1 MVPAGGNGNRH
12 RPRGSRA
19 PPRPHRGPAGCYRR
33 RKTGRPRITS
43 PWTCAPHRTGNP
55 RVFELHS
62 PLSAEEFRSLRSK
75 RCSAYARR
83 QTATGQTTGRMRTP
97 KHGGRRR
104 RRAKA
109 GRATTR
115 GANPALHKVPNMSP
129 ASWRGGR
136 RNMWRYIPAP
146 GAEAEAQSPEAQEVQ
161 EAQETSED
169 HATTPCV
176 KLKGCPRSPEAAL
189 AYACCAGLAPTK
201 SRVAGREL
209 FYDGPPKQGGRA
221 APRPPGPVVFSGSL
235 WPSGAPGNNPTAK
248 SERVIFV
255 E

>member
-1 MVPAGGNGNRH
+1 MGGNGNSH

-19 PPRPHRGPAGCYRR
+19 PLRPHRGPTGCYRR

-43 PWTCAPHRTGNP
+43 PWTCAPHRTANP

-115 GANPALHKVPNMSP
+115 HD
-129 ASWRGGR
+129 GG
-136 RNMWRYIPAP
+136 P
-146 GAEAEAQSPEAQEVQ
+146 
-161 EAQETSED
+161 
-169 HATTPCV
+169 
-176 KLKGCPRSPEAAL
+176 
-189 AYACCAGLAPTK
+189 CAGLAPTK
-201 SRVAGREL
+201 SRVAGREP
-209 FYDGPPKQGGRA
+209 FYVSPPKHGGRA
-221 APRPPGPVVFSGSL
+221 VPRPPVPKTFSGNL
-235 WPSGAPGNNPTAK
+235 WSSGAPGNNPTAK
-248 SERVIFV
+248 SERVTFV

>member
-104 RRAKA
+104 RLAKA

-115 GANPALHKVPNMSP
+115 HDGGPGANPALHKVPNTHNRALRGANFSTP
-129 ASWRGGR
+129 ALPSTGGGQFHDR
-136 RNMWRYIPAP
+136 
-146 GAEAEAQSPEAQEVQ
+146 QSRKLSLVTFGRVEL
-161 EAQETSED
+161 QETTELRNRKESYSLND
-169 HATTPCV
+169 LFRFAKWSQPF
-176 KLKGCPRSPEAAL
+176 
-189 AYACCAGLAPTK
+189 
-201 SRVAGREL
+201 RV
-209 FYDGPPKQGGRA
+209 
-221 APRPPGPVVFSGSL
+221 
-235 WPSGAPGNNPTAK
+235 TA
-248 SERVIFV
+248 
-255 E
+255 

>member
-1 MVPAGGNGNRH
+1 MGGNGNRH

-115 GANPALHKVPNMSP
+115 HDGGPGANPALHKVPNMSP

-176 KLKGCPRSPEAAL
+176 KLTADDKVPGGCFGVRVLRRFGTHKIARCGSRTFLRHPSQARG
-189 AYACCAGLAPTK
+189 AGSSTTTGP
-201 SRVAGREL
+201 AG
-209 FYDGPPKQGGRA
+209 F
-221 APRPPGPVVFSGSL
+221 L
-235 WPSGAPGNNPTAK
+235 W
-248 SERVIFV
+248 
-255 E
+255 

>member
-19 PPRPHRGPAGCYRR
+19 PPRPHRGPTGCYRR

-115 GANPALHKVPNMSP
+115 HDGGPGGVTTRPSCTGCIGGIGGGATGRRSCTCGIGGGATGRTGRTSCIGGIGCGATGCTGCTGRRGRV
-129 ASWRGGR
+129 GGR
-136 RNMWRYIPAP
+136 P
-146 GAEAEAQSPEAQEVQ
+146 GGV
-161 EAQETSED
+161 T
-169 HATTPCV
+169 
-176 KLKGCPRSPEAAL
+176 
-189 AYACCAGLAPTK
+189 AG
-201 SRVAGREL
+201 E
-209 FYDGPPKQGGRA
+209 
-221 APRPPGPVVFSGSL
+221 
-235 WPSGAPGNNPTAK
+235 
-248 SERVIFV
+248 
-255 E
+255 

>member
-19 PPRPHRGPAGCYRR
+19 PPRPHRGPTGCYRR

-115 GANPALHKVPNMSP
+115 HDGGPGANPALHKVPNMSP
-129 ASWRGGR
+129 ASWRRTSTSTSPTTGCRDLR
-136 RNMWRYIPAP
+136 R
-146 GAEAEAQSPEAQEVQ
+146 
-161 EAQETSED
+161 
-169 HATTPCV
+169 ATRLSHPV
-176 KLKGCPRSPEAAL
+176 RLRLRHDGNQ
-189 AYACCAGLAPTK
+189 
-201 SRVAGREL
+201 
-209 FYDGPPKQGGRA
+209 GPPQ
-221 APRPPGPVVFSGSL
+221 PTHPTWRPSSG
-235 WPSGAPGNNPTAK
+235 T
-248 SERVIFV
+248 
-255 E
+255 

>member
-1 MVPAGGNGNRH
+1 MSNQRGNG
-12 RPRGSRA
+12 G
-19 PPRPHRGPAGCYRR
+19 G
-33 RKTGRPRITS
+33 
-43 PWTCAPHRTGNP
+43 P

-115 GANPALHKVPNMSP
+115 HDGGPGANPALHKVPNMSP

-146 GAEAEAQSPEAQEVQ
+146 GAEAEAQSPEAQASHRRSKGPSGPLFERARRFVRLESSLCNRLDVRQVQ
-161 EAQETSED
+161 MPTGGA
-169 HATTPCV
+169 
-176 KLKGCPRSPEAAL
+176 GGRS
-189 AYACCAGLAPTK
+189 GG
-201 SRVAGREL
+201 SGGGRGAGR
-209 FYDGPPKQGGRA
+209 
-221 APRPPGPVVFSGSL
+221 
-235 WPSGAPGNNPTAK
+235 
-248 SERVIFV
+248 
-255 E
+255 

>member
-1 MVPAGGNGNRH
+1 MSNQRGNGGGPEWQKQYRSGVAGVVPAGGNGNRH
-12 RPRGSRA
+12 RPRGSRTP

-115 GANPALHKVPNMSP
+115 HDGGPGANPAP
-129 ASWRGGR
+129 
-136 RNMWRYIPAP
+136 
-146 GAEAEAQSPEAQEVQ
+146 VQ
-161 EAQETSED
+161 HRTM
-169 HATTPCV
+169 
-176 KLKGCPRSPEAAL
+176 
-189 AYACCAGLAPTK
+189 
-201 SRVAGREL
+201 
-209 FYDGPPKQGGRA
+209 
-221 APRPPGPVVFSGSL
+221 
-235 WPSGAPGNNPTAK
+235 K
-248 SERVIFV
+248 SERVTFV

>member
-43 PWTCAPHRTGNP
+43 PWTCAPRRTGNP

-62 PLSAEEFRSLRSK
+62 SLSAEEFRSLRSK

-129 ASWRGGR
+129 ASSLECGSSH
-136 RNMWRYIPAP
+136 RNWL
-146 GAEAEAQSPEAQEVQ
+146 GDEQQ
-161 EAQETSED
+161 
-169 HATTPCV
+169 
-176 KLKGCPRSPEAAL
+176 KLKERWSMWARRSGLTYPAL
-189 AYACCAGLAPTK
+189 PWVVILVVSMVYRVFVLRTK
-201 SRVAGREL
+201 NEQV
-209 FYDGPPKQGGRA
+209 P
-221 APRPPGPVVFSGSL
+221 
-235 WPSGAPGNNPTAK
+235 
-248 SERVIFV
+248 
-255 E
+255 

>member
-1 MVPAGGNGNRH
+1 MSNQRGNGGGPEWQRQYHSGVAGVVPAGGNGNRH

-115 GANPALHKVPNMSP
+115 HDGGPGANPALHKVPNMSP

-176 KLKGCPRSPEAAL
+176 RRHCSKSSRSNH
-189 AYACCAGLAPTK
+189 
-201 SRVAGREL
+201 
-209 FYDGPPKQGGRA
+209 D
-221 APRPPGPVVFSGSL
+221 
-235 WPSGAPGNNPTAK
+235 
-248 SERVIFV
+248 
-255 E
+255 